1 VILATHGSVILVTLR
16 QVVGP
21 MLMGVSSKNIIVKS
35 EIYSLVEEKLTDPC
49 GKSSAYGYKSWQ
61 KRSEPLVTAVA
72 SKLEKDILNL
82 ARIALSGRTQDVLQ
96 MVHRM
101 AKAHR
106 DNAPELATGLVELM
120 REAPTRASPLRR
132 QTEAVLPTDADTRFS
147 LLRIEE
153 TPALDHEPVFSRE
166 LGKSLERIV
175 DERTH
180 LEALLKVGL
189 EPTRSA
195 IFTGPPGVGKTM
207 AARWIARSLNRPLL
221 ILDLAAVMSSYLGRT
236 GTNLR
241 HVLDYAKSMRCVL
254 LLDELDAIAKRRD
267 DRGEIG
273 ELKRLVTV
281 LIQEIDDW
289 PATGLLLAATNHS
302 ELLDPAIWRRFD
314 HAIEFPMPDPKA
326 IATFVRAS
334 LASHTEKADEW
345 AGVLAGTM
353 RGKSFSDIDRDIKS
367 ARRLTA
373 IHGGDLTT
381 HLKDLIRLDQMP
393 KPERIALARTLAGEK
408 LMSQRAAHEFTGVAR
423 ETIRGEPSKPKAK
436 PRGKRKQDGEAQL
449 PFGQR

>member
-1 VILATHGSVILVTLR
+1 MAV
-16 QVVGP
+16 
-21 MLMGVSSKNIIVKS
+21 
-35 EIYSLVEEKLTDPC
+35 
-49 GKSSAYGYKSWQ
+49 
-61 KRSEPLVTAVA
+61 VA

-82 ARIALSGRTQDVLQ
+82 ARIALSGRTQDVMQ

-106 DNAPELATGLVELM
+106 ENAPELATGLVDLM

-153 TPALDHEPVFSRE
+153 TPTLDHEPIFAAE
-166 LGKSLERIV
+166 LGKSLYRIV
-175 DERTH
+175 EERTH
-180 LEALLKVGL
+180 LEALLTAGL

-207 AARWIARSLNRPLL
+207 AARWVARSLNRPLL

-241 HVLDYAKSMRCVL
+241 HVLDYAKSMQCVL

-267 DRGEIG
+267 DRSEVG

-314 HAIEFPMPDPKA
+314 HAVEFPMPDLQAIKA
-326 IATFVRAS
+326 FVKAA
-334 LASHTEKADEW
+334 LTSHMEKSDEW
-345 AGVLAGTM
+345 AGIMAGAM
-353 RGKSFSDIDRDIKS
+353 LGKSFSDIDRDLKS
-367 ARRLTA
+367 ARRLAA
-373 IHGGDLTT
+373 IHGGDLATY
-381 HLKDLIRLDQMP
+381 LKDFIRPDQMP
-393 KPERIALARTLAGEK
+393 KPERITLARTLAGEK

-423 ETIRGEPSKPKAK
+423 ETIRGEPSKPRAK
-436 PRGKRKQDGEAQL
+436 PGRKRKQDGEAQL